1 MKPIPYVHK
10 LNAQWN
16 EEWWKNGMLQP
27 RRTLRFELRGEPFDQ
42 KIEFVVILRTAR
54 LIKMVTSTVVI
65 YISHI
70 LCII

>member
-1 MKPIPYVHK
+1 
-10 LNAQWN
+10 
-16 EEWWKNGMLQP
+16 MLQP